1 MAIAAQQTT
10 LARPVTRQGIGLHTG
25 SEGSVTLLPAGANV
39 GIVFVSE
46 SGVQIPA
53 GVDWVVDTERATS
66 LGRGEFVVRGAEH
79 LLAALYA
86 LGVDNA
92 TIAVGGPEVPAGD
105 GSAREWVAL
114 LRKVGRKRLG
124 APRRVYRLSE
134 SVWAARDDAWAAAMP
149 AAELALGVAVEYM
162 GTAAERQTLWLPLT
176 GKRFA
181 EELAPARTFCLQEEY
196 QALLAAGLAQGGS
209 LENAF
214 VLGADGYSG
223 PLRFPDEVVRHKALD
238 LVGDLALCGCRFIGQ
253 VIAIRPS
260 HRLNVELASKL
271 RAALTTGS
279 ASQR

>member
-10 LARPVTRQGIGLHTG
+10 LARPVTKQGIGLHTG
-25 SEGSVTLLPAGANV
+25 SDGSVTLLPAGPDA

-46 SGVQIPA
+46 SGVQVPA
-53 GVDWVVDTERATS
+53 SVDCVLGTERATS

-92 TIAVGGPEVPAGD
+92 RIAVSGPEVPACD
-105 GSAREWVAL
+105 GSAREWVVLIRRA
-114 LRKVGRKRLG
+114 GRKRLG
-124 APRRVYRLSE
+124 APRPVYRLAE
-134 SVWAARDDAWAAAMP
+134 PVWVGGDGAWAAAMP
-149 AAELALGVAVEYM
+149 AHELALGVAVEYE

-196 QALLAAGLAQGGS
+196 QGLLAAGLARGGS

-214 VLGADGYSG
+214 AVGADGYSG

-238 LVGDLALCGCRFIGQ
+238 LVGDIALCGYRFVGQ

-260 HRLNVELASKL
+260 HRLNVELARGL
-271 RAALTTGS
+271 RAALATGS
-279 ASQR
+279 ASHT

>member
-10 LARPVTRQGIGLHTG
+10 LARPVTKQGIGLHTG
-25 SEGSVTLLPAGANV
+25 SEGSVTLLPAGADV

-66 LGRGEFVVRGAEH
+66 LGRGEFVIRGAEH

-92 TIAVGGPEVPAGD
+92 RIAVSGPEAPACD

-114 LRKVGRKRLG
+114 IRKAGRRRLG

-134 SVWAARDDAWAAAMP
+134 SVWVARDDAWAAAMP
-149 AAELALGVAVEYM
+149 AGELALGVAVEYM

-196 QALLAAGLAQGGS
+196 QALLAAGLARGGS

-214 VLGADGYSG
+214 VVGADGYSG

-238 LVGDLALCGCRFIGQ
+238 LVGDIALCGCRFIGQ

-260 HRLNVELASKL
+260 HRLNVELASRL
-271 RAALTTGS
+271 RAALTTSS